1 MQQLTD
7 RKSLFLVLIPAL
19 FAASA
24 ALVAVTGLGGPTTA
38 APLPPA
44 QAHPP
49 LQLSQLLQRDPAGV
63 AAAVGR
69 RRGRRRPPA
78 AQVASRPLVV
88 WLVVSRMLRR
98 V

>member
-7 RKSLFLVLIPAL
+7 KKSLFLVLIPAL

-24 ALVAVTGLGGPTTA
+24 ALVAITGLGGSTA
-38 APLPPA
+38 APLPSA

-49 LQLSQLLQRDPAGV
+49 LQLSQLLQRDPTGV
-63 AAAVGR
+63 ATAVGR

-88 WLVVSRMLRR
+88 WLVVPRMLRR